1 MSTQTIVILVP
12 IVALIV
18 VLAARRG
25 DPRVTQIDRTIA
37 REKKGEDQ

>member
-1 MSTQTIVILVP
+1 MSTQTLINIVP

-25 DPRVTQIDRTIA
+25 DPRVTQMDRTIA